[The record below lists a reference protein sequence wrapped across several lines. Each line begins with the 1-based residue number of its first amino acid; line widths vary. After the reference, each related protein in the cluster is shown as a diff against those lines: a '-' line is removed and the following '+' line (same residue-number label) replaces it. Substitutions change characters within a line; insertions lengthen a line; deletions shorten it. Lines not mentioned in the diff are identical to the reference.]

1 MTEVRIIGAARTP
14 YGRFPERTV
23 GELARAALDAC
34 LRDAGAQIGDIGAVF
49 FANAGQGATM
59 GQHTIRGQVALR
71 GARLPGV
78 PIVSVENACASG
90 ASALH
95 LAVAAI
101 RSGQVDVALAIGA
114 EQLSVADRPTATNLF
129 DGGIDV
135 ARRAADLARL
145 GVRPGDGT
153 VFMGIYA
160 ALAERYGLDQKQL
173 AAVTAKNRGH
183 AALNPYATY
192 RTPMTIEEICAAR
205 VIAAPLT
212 KPMCAPIGDGA
223 AAILLCGP
231 RSRFVS
237 GRVVRVRA
245 TALASATDHVVG
257 DDADHISSRV
267 ARIAYEQAGLGPDDV
282 SLAEVHDATAVGE
295 ILQTRF
301 LGLADADAA
310 ARGDTALGGRLPVNT
325 SGGLECNGHP
335 IGATGLGQIHELVTQ
350 LRGEAGARQV
360 ARPRIGLAENG
371 GGFLGVEEAAVAI
384 TILEAM

>member
-1 MTEVRIIGAARTP
+1 MNEVYIVGAARTA

-23 GELARAALDAC
+23 GQLARAALDAC
-34 LRDAGAQIGDIGAVF
+34 VGDAGAQIGDIEAVF
-49 FANAGQGATM
+49 FANAGQGATT

-71 GARLPGV
+71 GAGLPGV
-78 PIVSVENACASG
+78 PIVNVENACASG

-95 LAVAAI
+95 LAVSAI
-101 RSGQVDVALAIGA
+101 RSGQVDVALALGA
-114 EQLSVADRPTATNLF
+114 EQLSVADRTTATNLF
-129 DGGIDV
+129 DGGIDIV
-135 ARRAADLARL
+135 RRDEDLARL

-160 ALAERYGLDQKQL
+160 ALAERYGLDQRQL

-183 AALNPYATY
+183 AARNPYATY
-192 RTPMTIEEICAAR
+192 RTPLTVEEICAAR
-205 VIAAPLT
+205 VIAPPLT

-223 AAILLCGP
+223 AAILLCGT
-231 RSRFVS
+231 RSRFAS
-237 GRVVRVRA
+237 GRAVRVRA
-245 TALASATDHVVG
+245 TALASATDRDL
-257 DDADHISSRV
+257 DDEAGHISGRL
-267 ARIAYEQAGLGPDDV
+267 ARMAYEQAGLSPDEI

-301 LGLADADAA
+301 LGLADGDAA
-310 ARGDTALGGRLPVNT
+310 ARGDTALGGRIPVNT

-371 GGFLGVEEAAVAI
+371 GGFLGVEEAAAAI